1 MKLLQSL
8 KKAYVGK
15 TKSIFVGVCLCFLMT
30 LCSLA
35 ATAGEYRYSY
45 FRNLSITD
53 GLSENN
59 VRCIIQ
65 DHNGFMWFGTK
76 DGLNRYDGVNFKKFQ
91 SRQEGDFD
99 FSYITH
105 LCEDRD
111 GLIWVGSDSGVGY
124 YNPET
129 EQVKELDALTKDNI
143 AIKGAV
149 SEIVEDE
156 KGLLWLLVDNQG
168 VFSYDKHKNELK
180 YYNLGSAVQRT
191 NFVSIVFDRNGK
203 VWLASF
209 GSGLWYSDDNLK
221 TIHKGNYI

>member
-1 MKLLQSL
+1 MKLLQYL

-30 LCSLA
+30 LCSFA

-45 FRNLSITD
+45 FRNLSISD

-65 DHNGFMWFGTK
+65 DRNGFMWFGTK

-129 EQVKELDALTKDNI
+129 EQVKELDALTKDKI

-156 KGLLWLLVDNQG
+156 KGLLWLLV
-168 VFSYDKHKNELK
+168 E
-180 YYNLGSAVQRT
+180 
-191 NFVSIVFDRNGK
+191 
-203 VWLASF
+203 
-209 GSGLWYSDDNLK
+209 
-221 TIHKGNYI
+221 

>member
-15 TKSIFVGVCLCFLMT
+15 TKSIFVGVCLCFLMA

-129 EQVKELDALTKDNI
+129 EHKPFFQSIINFSSFQFFNI
-143 AIKGAV
+143 FFFLPIKLPL
-149 SEIVEDE
+149 IIYYF
-156 KGLLWLLVDNQG
+156 N
-168 VFSYDKHKNELK
+168 FRNIYYHKL
-180 YYNLGSAVQRT
+180 
-191 NFVSIVFDRNGK
+191 
-203 VWLASF
+203 
-209 GSGLWYSDDNLK
+209 
-221 TIHKGNYI
+221 